1 MTHVNA
7 SHWPNGS
14 ESRQRTDLVVVD
26 VAVPGDDD
34 ALLDPRLRQ
43 AAFQRLRIKNRRG
56 DGGCAAEPTGS
67 AGLRVCTLVMC
78 VVVVVHRDSDV
89 IVWAVIKTPGS
100 PSPLPSN

>member
-1 MTHVNA
+1 MLTRAAGQTGQNQD
-7 SHWPNGS
+7 SS
-14 ESRQRTDLVVVD
+14 ETDLVVVD

-43 AAFQRLRIKNRRG
+43 AAFQRLRIKHQRS
-56 DGGCAAEPTGS
+56 DGGCAAEPRGS
-67 AGLRVCTLVMC
+67 ACLRVGTLVMC

>member
-1 MTHVNA
+1 MLTRATGQTGQNQD
-7 SHWPNGS
+7 SS
-14 ESRQRTDLVVVD
+14 DTDLVVVD

-43 AAFQRLRIKNRRG
+43 ATFQRLWIKNQG
-56 DGGCAAEPTGS
+56 SHGGCMAGPTGS
-67 AGLRVCTLVMC
+67 ARLRVCTLVMC